1 MVAQTLIPTEL
12 TPAVPIVQNAYD
24 SWSGVARTAFNAAQA
39 LVYGLG
45 ETGFTPINLNIPFNL
60 NDALGPYPTIPAPD
74 SFDLSQADPGAVD
87 APPELPDFDPY
98 GNLLQALQPPTENF
112 SFTPGAF
119 ADDMLGAVKSTIRSM
134 MAGNFVLPEPAA
146 TALRNRAYD
155 AANREEARNT
165 DQAYSDFAARGFE
178 EPPGQ
183 LNRRLAEVRDAAQ
196 LARMG
201 ANRDVYIQDQQ
212 IAQEN
217 LRAGV
222 AAGVQ
227 LEQAL
232 MNLFTQQE
240 QMQLAAAQFALNM
253 AVQIFEARVRLALA
267 QEQITAAL
275 AGVYTAKVNAL
286 LGFYRAKIDKYEADC
301 KRIEVKKDAW
311 LGDVELYKANAQVA
325 LGASEYDARAFQL
338 NLAREQARIDTALKE
353 AEQNF
358 EQQRF
363 FTTLLQEAKKTLSA
377 VQSQLASAAMNAVHV
392 GASLGYSGS
401 ESIGWSTSIG
411 GNLDADS

>member
-24 SWSGVARTAFNAAQA
+24 NWSGIARIAFNTAQS
-39 LVYGLG
+39 LVYGLSD
-45 ETGFTPINLNIPFNL
+45 TGFTPINLNVPFNMH
-60 NDALGPYPTIPAPD
+60 DALGPYPTITPPD
-74 SFDLSQADPGAVD
+74 SFDLASADPGAV
-87 APPELPDFDPY
+87 ANPPILPDFDPY
-98 GNLLQALQPPTENF
+98 GTLLQNLQPPTENF
-112 SFTPGAF
+112 SFVPGAY
-119 ADDMLGAVKSTIRSM
+119 ADDMLGVVKSTIRGM
-134 MAGNFVLPEPAA
+134 MAGNFVLPELAA

-165 DQAYSDFAARGFE
+165 DQAYSDFAARGFP
-178 EPPGQ
+178 EPSGL
-183 LNRRLAEVRDAAQ
+183 LNKRLIEVRDAAQ

-217 LRAGV
+217 LRAGLST
-222 AAGVQ
+222 GVQ

-232 MNLFTQQE
+232 MNLFTAQE
-240 QMQLAAAQFALNM
+240 QMQLEAAKFALEM
-253 AVQIFEARVRLALA
+253 AMRIFDSRVRLAVA
-267 QEQITAAL
+267 QGQITDAFAT
-275 AGVYTAKVNAL
+275 AYSAKVSAM
-286 LGFYRAKIDKYEADC
+286 LGFYRATIDKYEADC

-325 LGASEYDARAFQL
+325 LGASEYDTRAFQL
-338 NLAREQARIDTALKE
+338 NLSREQARIDTALKE

-363 FTTLLQEAKKTLSA
+363 FTTLLQEAKKTLA
-377 VQSQLASAAMNAVHV
+377 EVQSNLASAAMNAVHV
-392 GASLGYSGS
+392 GASLGYNGS
-401 ESIGWSTSIG
+401 ESIGWNTSIG
-411 GNLDADS
+411 GSLDNT